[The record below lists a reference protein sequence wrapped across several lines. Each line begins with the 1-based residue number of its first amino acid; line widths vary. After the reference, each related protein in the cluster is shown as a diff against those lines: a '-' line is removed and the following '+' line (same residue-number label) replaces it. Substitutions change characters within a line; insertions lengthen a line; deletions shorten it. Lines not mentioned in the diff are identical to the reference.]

1 MPSRTPRQ
9 HRAMEAAA
17 HGNSRLGIPKK
28 VAQEF
33 VDADAAK
40 ERRAGVNDGD
50 EGPPRIGRA
59 LASAAKKPMP
69 PKPRKRGAK

>member
-17 HGNSRLGIPKK
+17 HGRGKLGIPPK

-33 VDADAAK
+33 VNADAAK
-40 ERRAGVNDGD
+40 K
-50 EGPPRIGRA
+50 PSIGKA
-59 LASAAKKPMP
+59 LGSAAKKPMP
-69 PKPRKRGAK
+69 PRPRKRGAK